1 MCCAMLRYFENRFM
15 PNELV
20 KQRSGKLDIRLVF
33 ELNDEMLVGSH
44 NITLLL
50 SSNPLKSDTYSH
62 SAVKMR
68 DAYL

>member
-1 MCCAMLRYFENRFM
+1 M

-44 NITLLL
+44 NITLFV
-50 SSNPLKSDTYSH
+50 TQ
-62 SAVKMR
+62 
-68 DAYL
+68 